1 MGLSQITIRKRDDED
16 YVFSYYKEM
25 SIEDVEIE
33 RAQVVRFID
42 DAVDC
47 IMRKDNHLDV
57 QNVCTPDQPLSR
69 VILEAY

>member
-1 MGLSQITIRKRDDED
+1 MGLSQVTIRKRDDED
-16 YVFSYYKEM
+16 YTFSYYKET
-25 SIEDVEIE
+25 DVCDTDIE

-47 IMRKDNHLDV
+47 VMRKDNHLV
-57 QNVCTPDQPLSR
+57 TENVCTPGEPLNR